1 MGAKIM
7 ISSNRNRRLLAA
19 LLASLL
25 LAACTARAPATSIST
40 STGISVADELLSYWN
55 QAGAEATLG
64 PPMQPAAEVSGL
76 LYQVFLNVELVYDRR
91 APSSERISLYPLG
104 LDLGLAEPP
113 VPPPADPAARY
124 FESTGHTLYAS
135 FAQTFLDLGGERVA
149 GAPISEVKHRD
160 GRAIQY
166 FENLGLYLEEGAA
179 PSEVRLLALGLAAC
193 GARCLPRAQT
203 LTYLLPPDIIER
215 PFASFLDRFGGE
227 RLLGAPLTEPY
238 LAPDGSIEQIYQRAV
253 VFSASHDIADLRF
266 RHLGEMLGPSDPPVL
281 PSYERGSSYFPET
294 GHNVAW
300 AFADF
305 YAAMQGELLL
315 GLPMEEAHLEGDMLV
330 QRFQN
335 GILEYHYDLPAEL
348 AMQLAPLGELYLT
361 SLPAD
366 SISSLATPI
375 QPTSLPQAG
384 PQQQSVTIETQVRYA
399 FLPMGETQEITIRV
413 LHNGIP
419 WPQVT
424 PRIVIHG
431 PRADFSPEIEPTDA
445 EGRASVLVAL
455 DDLLPGEIVN
465 YEVLISGEYGQGYA
479 IGQYIACLESWG
491 D

>member
-1 MGAKIM
+1 M
-7 ISSNRNRRLLAA
+7 
-19 LLASLL
+19 L
-25 LAACTARAPATSIST
+25 LAACTARATATSVST
-40 STGISVADELLSYWN
+40 STGISVADELLSYWV

-76 LYQVFLNVELVYDRR
+76 LYQVFLNVELVYDRK
-91 APSSERISLYPLG
+91 APSSDRISLYPLG

-124 FESTGHTLYAS
+124 FESTGHTLYAG
-135 FAQTFLDLGGERVA
+135 FVQTYLDLGGERVA
-149 GAPISEVKHRD
+149 GAPISEVKRRD
-160 GRAIQY
+160 GLVIQY
-166 FENLGLYLEEGAA
+166 FENLGLYLEEGEA

-193 GARCLPRAQT
+193 GERCLPRAQN
-203 LTYLLPPDIIER
+203 LTYLMPPDTLER
-215 PFASFLDRFGGE
+215 PFASALDRFGGE

-238 LAPDGSIEQIYQRAV
+238 IAPDGAIEQIYQRAV
-253 VFSASHDIADLRF
+253 VFSPSHDPIDLRF
-266 RHLGEMLGPSDPPVL
+266 RHLGEMLGPPDPPVL

-305 YAAMQGELLL
+305 YAATQGELLL

-330 QRFQN
+330 QRFKN

-348 AMQLAPLGELYLT
+348 AMQLAPLGEVYLA

-366 SISSLATPI
+366 SISSLAPHI
-375 QPTSLPQAG
+375 QPTSIPQTA
-384 PQQQSVTIETQVRYA
+384 PHQQSVTIETQVRYT
-399 FLPMGETQEITIRV
+399 FLPRSETQEITIRV
-413 LHNGIP
+413 LHDGIP
-419 WPQVT
+419 WPHVT
-424 PRIVIHG
+424 PLIVIHG
-431 PRADFSPEIEPTDA
+431 PRGDFSPEIEPTDA
-445 EGRASVLVAL
+445 EGRTSVLLAF
-455 DDLLPGEIVN
+455 DDLRPGEIVN